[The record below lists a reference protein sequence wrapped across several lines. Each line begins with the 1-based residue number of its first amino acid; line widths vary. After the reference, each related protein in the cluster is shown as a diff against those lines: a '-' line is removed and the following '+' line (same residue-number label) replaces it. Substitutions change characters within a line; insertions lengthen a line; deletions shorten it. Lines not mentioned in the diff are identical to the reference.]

1 MRDLTQILNRASL
14 TGGASLVVILA
25 AAAAYVLAPS
35 PQLSIWL
42 DGPDNITS
50 FVGLAVLTMLAS
62 YALNHWPVGGNR
74 AFALLPPLALA
85 AIFAGL
91 GVLAGLIL
99 QLGSAFLLGLL
110 LLTRFRTSLANQ
122 PLQPGDGILAL
133 SVGLALQSGMLWA
146 LTHFPVNT
154 RASHILLHAATGLIA
169 LWLMAP
175 HVRAGL
181 AALPKALL
189 PSLQSRLPWL
199 AAPALVIVFTLTGL
213 AALPELGAD
222 STAAYAAYFEHLQA
236 HLHWHHNPALAAW
249 GLQPLGGLHLA
260 GSQFLISGEQGP
272 RFFNLACLIVY
283 VLAAGQM
290 GRLIAG
296 SRLGFWAAA
305 ALAGTA
311 PLLLKLTG
319 DFYYDNVVTLFMT
332 SAVLAWASSLKDRSS
347 AQSAVY
353 ILAFALCLSGASATK
368 HTAWIM
374 TVTLGT
380 AAAVSF
386 FACHD
391 RPVRSLLTLILSGV
405 AGMAVLVLPLVI
417 VAYLKSGNPVFPYYN
432 QIFESPFYAF
442 EQHFT
447 PHQGYHDWDMLLA
460 AIFDTRRFSPLD
472 LRGAAGLGLVFILPA
487 LIGGVLT
494 PGLRRWAF
502 ILSVLTLTWVLL
514 SLMQNDLRL
523 LWTVMASLYAL
534 SAAIVIAASQTR
546 TPSRRLAQAS
556 IWVAVMG
563 QLALLP
569 TGGVALTRPHLGQ
582 ALFPD
587 QAHRL
592 QAEHAPI
599 ALINRMLD
607 NWPGGVDRRLFLST
621 QIGPSAATNFEDGWY
636 TFRTRQ
642 DLYRADSEE
651 TVLATLQSLAPDAI
665 VMGTHRRRGWLNVS
679 YYDILRAHAETV
691 LDYDNHLVF
700 LMDNSIAYPVE
711 SMGDRT
717 TADFIAQ
724 SREDSRLQDED
735 RLDFTFPVPAGDMEA
750 FRVSFDASCPADSTF
765 QIHIALRRGADTVDE
780 KRTFQP
786 CQGEEDAAA
795 LPVAQSFDLPDD
807 QEGLR
812 VTLFLRIQ
820 GEYTPFSIGDMDA
833 GFKPRLTDE
842 ALREM

>member
-1 MRDLTQILNRASL
+1 MLDLRQILNRASL
-14 TGGASLVVILA
+14 TGGVSLAIILVTA
-25 AAAAYVLAPS
+25 AIHITSPS
-35 PQLSIWL
+35 PQLDTWL
-42 DGPDNITS
+42 EGPNNFTS
-50 FVGLAVLTMLAS
+50 FVALATLTVLAC
-62 YALNHWPVGGNR
+62 YAMNRWPPAANR
-74 AFALLPPLALA
+74 ALA
-85 AIFAGL
+85 ALPALAFAVAFAGL

-99 QLGSAFLLGLL
+99 QLGSAFLLGWLV
-110 LLTRFRTSLANQ
+110 LTRFRASLASQ
-122 PLQPGDGILAL
+122 PRQAGDVILAL
-133 SVGLALQSGMLWA
+133 SAGLALQSGLLWA

-154 RASHILLHAATGLIA
+154 RASHILLHTAIGLVA
-169 LWLMAP
+169 LWLMTPQARSGA
-175 HVRAGL
+175 VT
-181 AALPKALL
+181 LPKALL
-189 PSLQSRLPWL
+189 TSLQSRLPWL
-199 AAPALVIVFTLTGL
+199 AAPLLVIVFTLTGF

-222 STAAYAAYFEHLQA
+222 STSAYAAYFEHLQA

-260 GSQFLISGEQGP
+260 GSQFLMSGLQGP

-283 VLAAGQM
+283 VLAAGQI
-290 GRLIAG
+290 GRLISG
-296 SRLGFWAAA
+296 SSLGFWASA

-332 SAVLAWASSLKDRSS
+332 SAVLAWATSLKDRSS
-347 AQSAVY
+347 LQAAVY

-374 TVTLGT
+374 TLILGT
-380 AAAVSF
+380 AAALSF

-391 RPVRSLLTLILSGV
+391 RPVRSLLTLIVSGV

-432 QIFESPFYAF
+432 QIFESAFYAF

-447 PHQGYHDWDMLLA
+447 PHQGYHNWDMMLA
-460 AIFDTRRFSPLD
+460 AVFDTRRFSPLD

-502 ILSVLTLTWVLL
+502 ILGALTLTWVLL

-523 LWTVMASLYAL
+523 LWSVMASLYAL
-534 SAAIVIAASQTR
+534 SAALLIAACQSR
-546 TPSRRLAQAS
+546 TAPRRLAQAS
-556 IWVAVMG
+556 IWIALIG

-569 TGGVALTRPHLGQ
+569 TGKVSLTRAHLGQ

-587 QAHRL
+587 QAHTL
-592 QAEHAPI
+592 VAETSPI
-599 ALINRMLD
+599 FLINRMLD

-642 DLYRADSEE
+642 ALYRADSEE
-651 TVLATLQSLAPDAI
+651 SALATLQSLAPDAI
-665 VMGTHRRRGWLNVS
+665 VLGTHRRRGWLNAS
-679 YYDILRAHAETV
+679 YYDVLRAHADTV
-691 LDYDNHLVF
+691 LDYDNNLVF
-700 LMDNSIAYPVE
+700 LMDNTIAYPVE

-717 TADFIAQ
+717 TAEFITQ
-724 SREDSRLQDED
+724 SRGETRLHGED
-735 RLDFTFPVPAGDMEA
+735 RLDFTFPLPSGDMDA

-765 QIHIALRRGADTVDE
+765 QIHIALRRGPDTLYE
-780 KRTFQP
+780 KRSFQP
-786 CQGEEDAAA
+786 CQGDAIP
-795 LPVAQSFDLPDD
+795 LPVSQSFDLPDD